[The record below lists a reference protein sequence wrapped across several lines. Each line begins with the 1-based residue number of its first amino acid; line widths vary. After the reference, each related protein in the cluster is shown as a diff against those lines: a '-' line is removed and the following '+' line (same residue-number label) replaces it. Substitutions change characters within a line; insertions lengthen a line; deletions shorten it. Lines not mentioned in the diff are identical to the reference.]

1 MCMSP
6 LEHRAMCRDLERAV
20 RRSAAPKSD
29 AIPLLARLR
38 RWFVR
43 PQPDVPAKAQGIP
56 AE

>member
-6 LEHRAMCRDLERAV
+6 LEHRALCRDLERAV
-20 RRSAAPKSD
+20 LRATDPQTDRIS
-29 AIPLLARLR
+29 LLTWVR

-43 PQPDVPAKAQGIP
+43 PSPDVAAQGIP